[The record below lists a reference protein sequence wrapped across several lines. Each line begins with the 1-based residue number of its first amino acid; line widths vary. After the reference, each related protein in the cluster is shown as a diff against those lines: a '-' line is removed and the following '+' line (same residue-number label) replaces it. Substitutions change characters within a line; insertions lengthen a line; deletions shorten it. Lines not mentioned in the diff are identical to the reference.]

1 MLIIKGGQSLPE
13 SEIIPTPSFG
23 INYVLGGGFWTG
35 RFSLL
40 WGNYSSGK
48 TTFLLHTLAN
58 AQKMGYTPVIV
69 DAEGSYTDAWGEKC
83 GIDLDQRIWMKSNI
97 VESILKEL
105 KPMMKSNIKYA
116 ILLDSVN
123 AVQSESFFDDK
134 GGIASGARSRSKL
147 LNTLSEYLHPEK
159 NIILAVAQQ
168 TVDLSGS
175 HPRVAAKLGNA
186 EDHLCTNIVRLFGS
200 SAKDKLERVQENSM
214 IINKEVRWTM
224 QKCKQAPVEGIE
236 GHYWFSPQ
244 NAYIDNTYEMLD
256 IAVLNDVINAAGAWF
271 KYGDQK
277 FHGFAALRAAVEE
290 NPIMK
295 ENIYKD
301 VLALHNIQ
309 LDDKAD
315 DGL

>member
-1 MLIIKGGQSLPE
+1 MLIIKGGQSLPQ
-13 SEIIPTPSFG
+13 SEIIPSPSFG

-58 AQKMGYTPVIV
+58 AQEMGYTPVIV
-69 DAEGSYTDAWGEKC
+69 DAEGSYTDEWGSKC
-83 GIDLDQRIWMKSNI
+83 GLDMDKRIWMKSNI

-116 ILLDSVN
+116 ILIDSVN

-186 EDHLCTNIVRLFGS
+186 EDHICTNIIRLFGS

-244 NAYIDNTYEMLD
+244 DAFIDTGYEILD
-256 IAVLNDVINAAGAWF
+256 IAVLNDIVQVSGSWF
-271 KYGDQK
+271 KYEEQK
-277 FHGFAALRAAVEE
+277 FHGFAALRQAVIDD
-290 NPIMK
+290 PSIMDDIK
-295 ENIYKD
+295 KKVIALRS
-301 VLALHNIQ
+301 VQLAEVE
-309 LDDKAD
+309 DE
-315 DGL
+315 

>member
-1 MLIIKGGQSLPE
+1 MLIIKGGQNLPK
-13 SEIIPTPSFG
+13 SEIIPSPSFG
-23 INYVLGGGFWTG
+23 INYALGGGFWTG

-58 AQKMGYTPVIV
+58 AQQMGYTPVIV
-69 DAEGSYTDAWGEKC
+69 DAEGSYTDEWGIKC

-105 KPMMKSNIKYA
+105 KPMLKSNIKYA
-116 ILLDSVN
+116 VLIDSVN
-123 AVQSESFFDDK
+123 AVQSENFFDDK
-134 GGIASGARSRSKL
+134 GGMASGARSRSKL

-168 TVDLSGS
+168 TMDLSGT

-186 EDHLCTNIVRLFGS
+186 EDHICTNIIRLFGS

-224 QKCKQAPVEGIE
+224 QKCKQAPVEGIQ

-244 NAYIDNTYEMLD
+244 DAYIDTAYEILD
-256 IAVLNDVINAAGAWF
+256 IAVLNNIIQASGSWF
-271 KYGDQK
+271 KYGDMK
-277 FHGFAALRAAVEE
+277 FHGFGALRQEIKD
-290 NPIMK
+290 NPKILEDIQK
-295 ENIYKD
+295 E
-301 VLALHNIQ
+301 VLGARTLQ
-309 LDDKAD
+309 LSETSYE
-315 DGL
+315 

>member
-1 MLIIKGGQSLPE
+1 MLIIKGGQSLPQ
-13 SEIIPTPSFG
+13 SEIIPSPSFG

-58 AQKMGYTPVIV
+58 AQEMGYTPVIV
-69 DAEGSYTDAWGEKC
+69 DAEGSYTDEWGSKC
-83 GIDLDQRIWMKSNI
+83 GLDMDKRIWMKSNI

-116 ILLDSVN
+116 ILIDSVN

-186 EDHLCTNIVRLFGS
+186 EDHICTNIIRLFGS

-244 NAYIDNTYEMLD
+244 DAFIDTGYEILD
-256 IAVLNDVINAAGAWF
+256 IAVLNDIVQVSGSWF
-271 KYGDQK
+271 KYEEQK
-277 FHGFAALRAAVEE
+277 FHGFAALRQAVIDD
-290 NPIMK
+290 PSMMDDIK
-295 ENIYKD
+295 KKVIALRS
-301 VLALHNIQ
+301 VQLAEVE
-309 LDDKAD
+309 DE
-315 DGL
+315 